1 MSILVYSQEAD
12 TLQVKELPPVSDLP
26 KVQTYTLKD
35 GSVRTYPKPK
45 LLDFVT
51 KLPRNFIDTNKDFV
65 AKDHA
70 YYLGGAVASTLIL
83 LPFDQKLIDNSRE
96 LGERWGMDKDNN
108 YTKLGVFSKF
118 QKISDLHCILLEM
131 VLHWCY

>member
-1 MSILVYSQEAD
+1 MKKLRVLLLPVSVLVCSQELD
-12 TLQVKELPPVSDLP
+12 TLKVSELSKKSVLP
-26 KVQTYTLKD
+26 ETQTYTLND

-51 KLPRNFIDTNKDFV
+51 KLPRNFINTNKDFV

-70 YYLGGAVASTLIL
+70 YYLGGAVAGTLIL

-108 YTKLGVFSKF
+108 YTKVGVSLKF
-118 QKISDLHCILLEM
+118 LKIS
-131 VLHWCY
+131 VLQST

>member
-1 MSILVYSQEAD
+1 MP
-12 TLQVKELPPVSDLP
+12 KESELP

-35 GSVRTYPKPK
+35 GSVRTYTKPK

-51 KLPRNFIDTNKDFV
+51 KLPRNFINTNKDFV

-70 YYLGGAVASTLIL
+70 YYLGGAVAATLIL

-96 LGERWGMDKDNN
+96 LGER
-108 YTKLGVFSKF
+108 
-118 QKISDLHCILLEM
+118 
-131 VLHWCY
+131 

>member
-1 MSILVYSQEAD
+1 MKKLRFLLLPMSILVYSQEAD

-83 LPFDQKLIDNSRE
+83 LPFDQKLIDNSRV
-96 LGERWGMDKDNN
+96 GRKMGN
-108 YTKLGVFSKF
+108 G
-118 QKISDLHCILLEM
+118 
-131 VLHWCY
+131 

>member
-1 MSILVYSQEAD
+1 V
-12 TLQVKELPPVSDLP
+12 P

-51 KLPRNFIDTNKDFV
+51 KLPRNFINTNKDFV

-70 YYLGGAVASTLIL
+70 YYLGGAVAATLIL
-83 LPFDQKLIDNSRE
+83 LPFDQKLIDNSE
-96 LGERWGMDKDNN
+96 SWEKDGEWIRITTT
-108 YTKLGVFSKF
+108 TKLEVYLKF
-118 QKISDLHCILLEM
+118 QKISDLPLPYRKRFYISLAGNWFRNL
-131 VLHWCY
+131 WFN

>member
-1 MSILVYSQEAD
+1 MPVSILVCSQEVD
-12 TLQVKELPPVSDLP
+12 TLKVQEPAKEVKLP

-51 KLPRNFIDTNKDFV
+51 KLPRNFINTNKDFV

-83 LPFDQKLIDNSRE
+83 IPFDQKLIDNSRE
-96 LGERWGMDKDNN
+96 LAEKMGNG
-108 YTKLGVFSKF
+108 
-118 QKISDLHCILLEM
+118 
-131 VLHWCY
+131 

>member
-1 MSILVYSQEAD
+1 MKKLRFLLLPFSVMICAQEVD
-12 TLQVKELPPVSDLP
+12 TLQVKELQQELSKDAP

-45 LLDFVT
+45 LFDFVT

-83 LPFDQKLIDNSRE
+83 LPFDQKLIDNSRNSVRDGE
-96 LGERWGMDKDNN
+96 WTRITITPNLGC
-108 YTKLGVFSKF
+108 F
-118 QKISDLHCILLEM
+118 
-131 VLHWCY
+131 